1 MNFVSLLLSL
11 SSDLASSSEL
21 LHHGVDLVPVLEAQG
36 CRGVLL
42 ADALAV
48 EHEAGGV
55 GLDCFDFFFFSV
67 EVEKGR
73 PKGGRGR
80 EAKGRSRE
88 GSERLSIECFFPP
101 SSSAA
106 DKTSRLS
113 VSRSSVP
120 STGTEARRPRAP
132 CELRAKTDVA
142 LEPPK
147 KERIG
152 DISLSFDRLLLLR
165 LTVHALAVGLHQLL
179 ELRCLLGL
187 ELDQGSVLP
196 CESLA

>member
-1 MNFVSLLLSL
+1 VNFVSLLLSL

-55 GLDCFDFFFFSV
+55 GLDCFDYLFFSS
-67 EVEKGR
+67 
-73 PKGGRGR
+73 GGRGR

-88 GSERLSIECFFPP
+88 GSERLSIKCFFPP

-106 DKTSRLS
+106 DKTSRPS